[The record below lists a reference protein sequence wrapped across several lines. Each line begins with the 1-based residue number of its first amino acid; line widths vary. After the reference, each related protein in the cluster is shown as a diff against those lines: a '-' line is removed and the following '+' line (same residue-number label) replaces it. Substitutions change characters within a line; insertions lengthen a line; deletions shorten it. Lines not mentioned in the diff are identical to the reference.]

1 MLFADDRLVDSL
13 KNSPHTSTGT
23 PRDDATPGTTEM
35 SNFSSLHYQD
45 GINPVRCASQ
55 CSSPEYF
62 KSTLRDIFC
71 FFFCKSVYIDRNLV
85 LRLGGG
91 QVGMLAPKTIFT
103 VEILG
108 DALPFQSKSWVGLCA
123 SFSTA
128 RSTYCHGPYH
138 DIVGS

>member
-55 CSSPEYF
+55 CSSAEYF
-62 KSTLRDIFC
+62 KSTLRDIF
-71 FFFCKSVYIDRNLV
+71 FFFLQVSLHRQK
-85 LRLGGG
+85 LGPEVRGG